1 MSSQVYYT
9 CEGLEVGSVLYQKT
23 CDEIKMS
30 LDGHVEE
37 INSREEPWVIL
48 DIDINHQK
56 LNLFNLQSQRKYKMY
71 FKEFEYLL
79 KIKRIRIS
87 SEVA

>member
-1 MSSQVYYT
+1 MSSNVYYS
-9 CEGLEVGSVLYQKT
+9 CEGIEVGQVIYQKT

-30 LDGHVEE
+30 LDDHVEE
-37 INSREEPWVIL
+37 VNAREEPWVIL

-56 LNLFNLQSQRKYKMY
+56 LNLFNLKSQRKYKMY

>member
-30 LDGHVEE
+30 LDGHIEE
-37 INSREEPWVIL
+37 VNAREEPWVIL

>member
-1 MSSQVYYT
+1 MSSNVYYT
-9 CEGLEVGSVLYQKT
+9 CEGLEGGSVLYQKT
-23 CDEIKMS
+23 CDEIRMS
-30 LDGHVEE
+30 LDGKLTEV
-37 INSREEPWVIL
+37 NPREEPWVIL